1 MRKIFF
7 DHIYKCGGTSII
19 KILKTQ
25 FSDSEILLLDFKGAA
40 SVAMKLHTD
49 YRIIAGHFWFLPKEE
64 LPVDHFS
71 ITLLRNPIDRIIS
84 HYFYIKNNAY
94 SSSAPGFSAIKTND
108 FHDYIFSQDP
118 SILSIIKNY
127 QTCHYLQLEW
137 NGTDQLDEV
146 KQLELAKKALLNYN
160 LVGVF
165 HQFSEFVDIL
175 CYECGWPPA
184 KEIPRENVTSKRP
197 KLSEVDPKIIQR
209 LEELNQLD
217 LALYDYATQ
226 LFNEK
231 KRQVLHECIERRHQE
246 LNAPSIYLAPSS
258 QPSTTKEEALAP
270 SPPAPLPEDERS
282 FNTPAPA
289 DFGNRQLEILTIE
302 VKGDISLGSV
312 LFSSENARIRVIFRA
327 HIDADA
333 LTVGIHIHDRFG
345 RLVFGTNSECL
356 GHTLHVRAGGVY
368 FVDYHLRND
377 LGIGEYTI
385 GAALHLGSSHL
396 SGCFHWRDEVTRF
409 EVVGNIGYHFEGVAK
424 LYPQLRCG
432 VLEGDPVGIQALL
445 SAQDWPRLQQIAI
458 HTPKLTEFNARLHLP
473 EPPQC
478 LSLHQVISVEA
489 EITNTSSQ
497 TWGSI
502 GQRPVHLSY
511 HWQAPDGGWLEFNG
525 ERTPLPHDLA
535 PGETLRHYLTIKAPP
550 QPGPARLHLT
560 LVQEGV
566 GWFDQHGCPALVLPI
581 SVEPGSLTT

>member
-1 MRKIFF
+1 M
-7 DHIYKCGGTSII
+7 SII
-19 KILKTQ
+19 SNFQVNHFIQ
-25 FSDSEILLLDFKGAA
+25 RMHSDTLIDGEQLLE
-40 SVAMKLHTD
+40 S
-49 YRIIAGHFWFLPKEE
+49 
-64 LPVDHFS
+64 
-71 ITLLRNPIDRIIS
+71 
-84 HYFYIKNNAY
+84 
-94 SSSAPGFSAIKTND
+94 
-108 FHDYIFSQDP
+108 
-118 SILSIIKNY
+118 
-127 QTCHYLQLEW
+127 
-137 NGTDQLDEV
+137 
-146 KQLELAKKALLNYN
+146 AKKALNQYH
-160 LVGVF
+160 LVGVY
-165 HQFSEFVDIL
+165 HQFTDFVDIL
-175 CYECGWPPA
+175 CYECGWLPV
-184 KEIPRENVTSKRP
+184 KEIPRINTTRNRQKV
-197 KLSEVDPKIIQR
+197 SEVDPKIIRR

-231 KRQVLHECIERRHQE
+231 KRQILHECIERRHQE
-246 LNAPSIYLAPSS
+246 LNAPSIYLAPSPQHS
-258 QPSTTKEEALAP
+258 PANEEEEKIVRSPLAP
-270 SPPAPLPEDERS
+270 LLESEGTCNA
-282 FNTPAPA
+282 PAPA

-302 VKGDISLGSV
+302 VKGDISLDPF
-312 LFSSENARIRVIFRA
+312 LFSGETARIRVIFHA
-327 HIDADA
+327 HIDVDN
-333 LTVGIHIHDRFG
+333 LTVGIHIHDRFS
-345 RLVFGTNSECL
+345 RLAFGTNSECL

-368 FVDYHLRND
+368 FIDFHFRND

-458 HTPKLTEFNARLHLP
+458 HTPKLTEFSARLHLS
-473 EPPQC
+473 EPLQR

-497 TWGSI
+497 TWGST

-511 HWQAPDGGWLEFNG
+511 HWQALDGGWLEFNG

-535 PGETLRHYLTIKAPP
+535 PGETITHYLTIKAPP
-550 QPGPARLHLT
+550 QPGPVRLHLT